1 MALIETGPALG
12 PAGVDGTGLSAASRS
27 GVLVVRS
34 LSAMLQQTA
43 QKDVGHLPMQQ
54 CNSAMQHYLEKNAT
68 PAPEGKP

>member
-1 MALIETGPALG
+1 MTLIELGPALG

-27 GVLVVRS
+27 GVLVRS

-43 QKDVGHLPMQQ
+43 HKDVGHFPMQQ

-68 PAPEGKP
+68 PAPEGNI